1 MDVTKGISYALFSTS
16 MVVALC
22 GLGGTVLNNK
32 TMLFIYGMV
41 LLILLL
47 GYVIMLVTSM
57 AVFGYAAS
65 DVNEFLNTTMNNYE
79 GEAGSNYQSKS
90 WNVVQ
95 LKFNVCGI
103 SNYTDWKK
111 STFYENGTQ
120 ILKLKGGKT
129 NTTQSNITQFF
140 PLTCCKD
147 IEQFITVTDINKNAV
162 NVSKVPYDFA
172 EKCYNKASPHVNE
185 KGARDDVKGLL
196 ITLLI
201 LSLIGMLIVIG
212 IQVFLVWAAFKVYNS
227 I

>member
-1 MDVTKGISYALFSTS
+1 MI
-16 MVVALC
+16 
-22 GLGGTVLNNK
+22 
-32 TMLFIYGMV
+32 LFIFCGQR
-41 LLILLL
+41 
-47 GYVIMLVTSM
+47 
-57 AVFGYAAS
+57 VFSHKIPSYS
-65 DVNEFLNTTMNNYE
+65 F
-79 GEAGSNYQSKS
+79 SKS
-90 WNVVQ
+90 
-95 LKFNVCGI
+95 
-103 SNYTDWKK
+103 
-111 STFYENGTQ
+111 
-120 ILKLKGGKT
+120 KLKSRYIT
-129 NTTQSNITQFF
+129 LSVSANTTQSNITQFF